1 MEVCYLQKNKNEWWF
16 TDIRV
21 THIVIPQ
28 HQQDAKGVTC
38 CQFKLSDERWCG
50 WGWFLA
56 SPSHPDSDYS
66 NFPFCLTG
74 WPHYNSRTQW
84 LLHCSVLHLHDKKK
98 DSCGRAGKNVRL
110 WDQLQSTG
118 WDKSTIPCENCSHS
132 KLWIGSSPHWFKL
145 WLMELNK
152 RPVLGTVAETHQ
164 TGPNWT
170 GAELAWW
177 YNRAMNYQG
186 LFQLAWY
193 ALLLCYY
200 TVCSVK

>member
-1 MEVCYLQKNKNEWWF
+1 MRRAWHAVNLNCRMRDGVGEDGFWQAH
-16 TDIRV
+16 R
-21 THIVIPQ
+21 IVAVIIQ
-28 HQQDAKGVTC
+28 TFHSVWLADHATTA
-38 CQFKLSDERWCG
+38 CG
-50 WGWFLA
+50 
-56 SPSHPDSDYS
+56 
-66 NFPFCLTG
+66 
-74 WPHYNSRTQW
+74 RTQW

-98 DSCGRAGKNVRL
+98 DSCGRTAKNVRL

-132 KLWIGSSPHWFKL
+132 KLWIGSSLHWFKL

-177 YNRAMNYQG
+177 FNRARNYQG